1 MLYKIS
7 LYETLLKTIAMGK
20 KEKEIKK
27 DVKVV
32 KDDVPT
38 ITRPGGGKTTDNRS
52 TSRRFKNV
60 KL

>member
-1 MLYKIS
+1 
-7 LYETLLKTIAMGK
+7 MGK

-27 DVKVV
+27 ATKVV

-38 ITRPGGGKTTDNRS
+38 ITRPGGGQTTDNRS